1 MKKKTN
7 SCEFNVDVWYD
18 WCISC
23 WYFMT
28 MVWESA
34 DSLDEKLEFN
44 GLVIIKKSYFVQ
56 SLEKFFK
63 EFRSASLVYS
73 LSCTVLSFSF
83 QWIWWTVFTLTFFVY
98 LTCIIKQFYIKH
110 EMNQDNYNYFCSVEN
125 IHFLLLLTNMADFYK
140 SHKRYRLPERNAW
153 YG

>member
-1 MKKKTN
+1 MMETYCLIFFTFFAFFSKILPFFTKRWKCLLLFDFLP
-7 SCEFNVDVWYD
+7 SVSPE
-18 WCISC
+18 
-23 WYFMT
+23 
-28 MVWESA
+28 
-34 DSLDEKLEFN
+34 
-44 GLVIIKKSYFVQ
+44 
-56 SLEKFFK
+56 FFK